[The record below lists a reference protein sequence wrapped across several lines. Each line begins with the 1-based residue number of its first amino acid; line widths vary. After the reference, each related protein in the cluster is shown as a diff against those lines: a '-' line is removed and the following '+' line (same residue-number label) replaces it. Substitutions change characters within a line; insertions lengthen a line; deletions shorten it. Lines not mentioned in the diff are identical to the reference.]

1 MCAIS
6 IFFFWPVIICDTFRK
21 SVVVHQMS
29 FLAAKLQ
36 FCSGLFS
43 FLQVEL
49 WRFRL
54 PASTVPEGTI
64 AKYENEVLEVTI
76 PKNPVSCAAEE
87 VLKKDN
93 DAESYVS
100 VKDDG
105 DPHTRRQAGFEPSDD
120 CIQHPVTPLS
130 DNMKELDYSSN
141 RELDD
146 SSRSGQ
152 ESLDTEELQWQ
163 RDLFEDLESFGSP
176 RQVRD
181 RSSCMKAAGHQDA
194 PRSPDFLHNLGSW
207 VQGFAIFV

>member
-1 MCAIS
+1 
-6 IFFFWPVIICDTFRK
+6 VIICDTVRK

-29 FLAAKLQ
+29 LLAAKLK
-36 FCSGLFS
+36 FRSGLFP

-54 PASTVPEGTI
+54 PASTVPEGTV

-87 VLKKDN
+87 VLKNDN

-120 CIQHPVTPLS
+120 CIQHPVMPLS

-176 RQVRD
+176 RRVRD

>member
-1 MCAIS
+1 
-6 IFFFWPVIICDTFRK
+6 VKICGTFRK

-54 PASTVPEGTI
+54 PASTVPEDTV

-76 PKNPVSCAAEE
+76 PKNLVSCAAEE

-105 DPHTRRQAGFEPSDD
+105 DPHTRRQAGFEPSEPSDD

-176 RQVRD
+176 R
-181 RSSCMKAAGHQDA
+181 
-194 PRSPDFLHNLGSW
+194 
-207 VQGFAIFV
+207 